1 MAKKT
6 VKQLIRDADDTLH
19 ILTGHRVPWWGRF
32 LWDNL
37 RPSSFRGMPQDT
49 PVADDPYRV
58 LGLHSGASM
67 RVVKAA
73 YRALAQ
79 ETHPDKGGDPERFKK
94 VQEAY
99 ERICGER
106 QEQ

>member
-1 MAKKT
+1 MTKKT
-6 VKQLIRDADDTLH
+6 VKQLIRDADDTVR
-19 ILTGHRVPWWGRF
+19 IITGRRLSWWGKF
-32 LWDNL
+32 LWNNL
-37 RPSSFRGMPQDT
+37 GPRSVKDVLHDT
-49 PVADDPYRV
+49 QAVDDSYQV

-79 ETHPDKGGDPERFKK
+79 ENHPDHGGDPRRFKQI
-94 VQEAY
+94 QEAY
-99 ERICGER
+99 DKIVRER

>member
-1 MAKKT
+1 MATKT
-6 VKQLIRDADDTLH
+6 VKQVIRDADDTVH
-19 ILTGHRVPWWGRF
+19 IITGRRLPWWGKF
-32 LWDNL
+32 LWNNI
-37 RPSSFRGMPQDT
+37 RPRLAGNILQDMQ
-49 PVADDPYRV
+49 VGDDPYRV

-79 ETHPDKGGDPERFKK
+79 DTHPDRGGDPEKFKR

-99 ERICGER
+99 EKICQER